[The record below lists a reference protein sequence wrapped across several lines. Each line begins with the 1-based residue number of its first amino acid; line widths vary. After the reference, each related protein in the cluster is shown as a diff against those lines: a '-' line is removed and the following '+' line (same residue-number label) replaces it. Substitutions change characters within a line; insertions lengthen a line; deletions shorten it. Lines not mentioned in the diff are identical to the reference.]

1 MRILPAGGSS
11 CHQPS
16 CHPSH
21 YWAHPANCG
30 QQRSCSKQGSRNY
43 KGSKGSSTRDAR
55 RLQDPWLCNPF
66 HLQCASERAAG
77 GRQGRSHSEGAV
89 AQGKAAGR
97 VRPEGRRTLAPP
109 LGGNGIVCYKNGGK
123 IQATINHLMHM
134 CVLTVCAC
142 TLPCFAHACF
152 RVLHILQTCPKEHA
166 LSLSASASSMD
177 AQSSDGREGQG
188 GGL

>member
-1 MRILPAGGSS
+1 MTA
-11 CHQPS
+11 
-16 CHPSH
+16 
-21 YWAHPANCG
+21 CG
-30 QQRSCSKQGSRNY
+30 QQRSCSKQSSRGK
-43 KGSKGSSTRDAR
+43 KGSEGSSTRAAW
-55 RLQDPWLCNPF
+55 RLQGPRLCKPI
-66 HLQCASERAAG
+66 HLECSIEGLAG
-77 GRQGRSHSEGAV
+77 GRHGRRCFEGAV

-152 RVLHILQTCPKEHA
+152 RVLHSLYSLCLHACFRVLHMLIKIKERPCG
-166 LSLSASASSMD
+166 SDNSPRASS
-177 AQSSDGREGQG
+177 AAS
-188 GGL
+188 